1 MYIIN
6 NLIIWKQKYDAVS
19 YHLMMKIRLFVSVHF
34 FGTWDCLSLETVLLF
49 CTISVR
55 KIAVYRRY
63 FHRTRTK
70 SVLKFRIL
78 LITESS
84 VLRKGSFPIIG
95 QHFYHFFLLKS
106 YFHMK
111 LIIRLYSKSHDFFF
125 FFFFLWILCFVSPQ
139 HFLHLLRPFFLYFC
153 TFFSYFSHAK
163 KSWDKIITLA
173 YFGFTGTNSM

>member
-1 MYIIN
+1 MRVGVVKIFLLSSILSFLSPSLWETARYR
-6 NLIIWKQKYDAVS
+6 LKY
-19 YHLMMKIRLFVSVHF
+19 
-34 FGTWDCLSLETVLLF
+34 CLKGPLNPKPTNQPN
-49 CTISVR
+49 
-55 KIAVYRRY
+55 
-63 FHRTRTK
+63 RTRTK

-125 FFFFLWILCFVSPQ
+125 FFFFYEFFAL
-139 HFLHLLRPFFLYFC
+139 FLHSTFCIYSAPFSIFLYIFKVI
-153 TFFSYFSHAK
+153 FHMQRSH
-163 KSWDKIITLA
+163 
-173 YFGFTGTNSM
+173 F